1 MNDRKQRVR
10 FSWLNR
16 PTVFVLAAI
25 VAGGVLITAWTVTNA
40 DRTMR
45 QSLLYQARLVAQAIR
60 PERILAL

>member
-10 FSWLNR
+10 FSWLNL